1 MSMDPYVSL
10 AKDTIDAY
18 IKGRK
23 VIEPPEGLPEE
34 MTKEQAGVFVSIHK
48 FGMLRGCIGTF
59 LPTTE
64 NIAHEIISN
73 AISASTR
80 DPRFPEIRE
89 NELADLEIN
98 VDVLTEP
105 EPATKDMLDHKR
117 YGVIVTKGYRR
128 GLLLPDLEGVDS
140 VDEQISIAKQKAG
153 IAPYEDVELQRFEV
167 VRHI

>member
-10 AKDTIDAY
+10 AKDTIEAY

-23 VIEPPEGLPEE
+23 VIDPPEDLPEE
-34 MTKEQAGVFVSIHK
+34 MINGKSGVFVSIHK

-80 DPRFPEIRE
+80 DPRFPEIRTE
-89 NELADLEIN
+89 ELPDLEIN

-105 EPATKDMLDHKR
+105 EPVSSKDMLDAGR
-117 YGVIVTKGYRR
+117 YGVIVTKGFRR
-128 GLLLPDLEGVDS
+128 GWLLPDL
-140 VDEQISIAKQKAG
+140 
-153 IAPYEDVELQRFEV
+153 
-167 VRHI
+167 